1 MFIAT
6 AYAMGASGGDAGAP
20 AGGGASG
27 LIMMAVIFAIFYF
40 ILIRPQQKKMKEHK
54 KMVDDLK
61 KGDEIITGGGIYGT
75 VESVA
80 TGHPDGQDRRRHEG
94 EDHPRFRRPCDHR
107 RAGEAERVKACFA
120 AQAPGHEGS
129 IFSFR
134 SSRRCG

>member
-6 AYAMGASGGDAGAP
+6 AYAMGAGGDAGAQP
-20 AGGGASG
+20 GGGASG

-75 VESVA
+75 VENASSGSDTLTVKIAEGTKVKITRGSVA
-80 TGHPDGQDRRRHEG
+80 HVIT
-94 EDHPRFRRPCDHR
+94 
-107 RAGEAERVKACFA
+107 
-120 AQAPGHEGS
+120 EGS
-129 IFSFR
+129 EKPKE
-134 SSRRCG
+134 